1 MTNTHTRF
9 EHLDVEVS
17 GSVLIVRLN
26 GGPHGMMG
34 LAMAEEL
41 AVFMDRLE
49 ADASI
54 DAVVFTGTHPGRFIG
69 HADVRRMLLNIKA
82 VNEASRTFATW
93 VASLLDKAKYDN
105 CPVSAQRANLLTP
118 IAKAFMTDQGFDALI
133 EKPTGGRE
141 CKRYAPGGYI
151 EGGKIPLDPWDNE
164 YIYESDGK
172 TFTIISLGADN
183 AEGGEGVDADINSKD
198 L

>member
-1 MTNTHTRF
+1 MLKQLKVIVKSEQGMSLIEILIALTLLALAGTFVGGRVF
-9 EHLDVEVS
+9 ENLQEGKVQTAKIQMKS
-17 GSVLIVRLN
+17 LS
-26 GGPHGMMG
+26 
-34 LAMAEEL
+34 
-41 AVFMDRLE
+41 DRLKE
-49 ADASI
+49 
-54 DAVVFTGTHPGRFIG
+54 F
-69 HADVRRMLLNIKA
+69 RRDCNTYPT
-82 VNEASRTFATW
+82 S
-93 VASLLDKAKYDN
+93 
-105 CPVSAQRANLLTP
+105 
-118 IAKAFMTDQGFDALI
+118 DQGFDALI